1 MAFVLA
7 KWNEIRCKC
16 WCMLWWS
23 LLDHFCCGH
32 FWITFVWTRKHTTHF
47 LFFFFLWGQTNRLA
61 HGTSFLLQD
70 RLFKCSDEHEAHVC
84 RRCGSIL
91 APHATKP
98 NEVGG
103 TCSMLVVLVVP
114 LFQNQYSSEDTLST
128 FWKNVKHSSNTFS
141 TNILPLRIFLAVS
154 I

>member
-1 MAFVLA
+1 MA

-32 FWITFVWTRKHTTHF
+32 FWIIFAWTRKHTTHF
-47 LFFFFLWGQTNRLA
+47 LFFLFLWGQTNRLA

>member
-1 MAFVLA
+1 VLVHVVVVTFGFLL
-7 KWNEIRCKC
+7 R
-16 WCMLWWS
+16 S
-23 LLDHFCCGH
+23 LLDHF
-32 FWITFVWTRKHTTHF
+32 WITFGSLLSGQENTPLTF
-47 LFFFFLWGQTNRLA
+47 CFFFFLWGQTNRLA

>member
-1 MAFVLA
+1 
-7 KWNEIRCKC
+7 
-16 WCMLWWS
+16 MLVHVVVVTFGSFLLRS
-23 LLDHFCCGH
+23 LLDHFCLDKKTH
-32 FWITFVWTRKHTTHF
+32 HSLFV
-47 LFFFFLWGQTNRLA
+47 FFFLWGQTNRLA